1 MENKTGSFIAHRR
14 KELGMTQRQLAE
26 ILGVTNKA
34 VSKWETGQ
42 GLPDVGSLPELARV
56 LGVTVDEILDG
67 KEAVREYVSYEG
79 NLLDILAER
88 AWEKASGLRVKP
100 CDFAGA
106 LCFLLS
112 AGLTAVQI
120 WHLFIGRERGL
131 VYLTDY
137 IPAVMTGAAVTLLWI
152 GGVCIRRLRRIWK
165 KGCVMVAAAVLFIT
179 GIAVCMVFR
188 PAGKEII
195 SLSPDAS
202 NIMKLQ
208 IEENGRAVLYRQRG
222 VLFAAQSDTFPF
234 TVKNT
239 VKIQWLEDDVCAVT
253 YKSPDDGNIHQYVA
267 TYGDRGSGISYYY
280 VFNAVYGTWAA
291 EDDPGNYSIEATD
304 GPDAGITVRTPEGE
318 EHYDADQCLQYGTL
332 ALVFPRED
340 PEWTLVLNKD
350 CVLNEDGSGIED
362 GGTLTLCRVGMD
374 KTALLTLDKAGRM
387 RRTD

>member
-1 MENKTGSFIAHRR
+1 M
-14 KELGMTQRQLAE
+14 
-26 ILGVTNKA
+26 
-34 VSKWETGQ
+34 
-42 GLPDVGSLPELARV
+42 GSLPELARV
-56 LGVTVDEILDG
+56 LRVTVDEILDG

-137 IPAVMTGAAVTLLWI
+137 IPAVMTGAAVALLWI

-208 IEENGRAVLYRQRG
+208 IEENEV
-222 VLFAAQSDTFPF
+222 
-234 TVKNT
+234 
-239 VKIQWLEDDVCAVT
+239 
-253 YKSPDDGNIHQYVA
+253 
-267 TYGDRGSGISYYY
+267 GS
-280 VFNAVYGTWAA
+280 
-291 EDDPGNYSIEATD
+291 
-304 GPDAGITVRTPEGE
+304 
-318 EHYDADQCLQYGTL
+318 
-332 ALVFPRED
+332 
-340 PEWTLVLNKD
+340 
-350 CVLNEDGSGIED
+350 
-362 GGTLTLCRVGMD
+362 
-374 KTALLTLDKAGRM
+374 
-387 RRTD
+387 